1 MKRGARAPRFFVP
14 ARRSRRVGKGAQATC
29 PPSIIERAL
38 KWWARFAL
46 PTLRFSASAQAQSD
60 VQLRQINT
68 MGKSLLIFRNRVKPE
83 NQKYS
88 A

>member
-1 MKRGARAPRFFVP
+1 
-14 ARRSRRVGKGAQATC
+14 VGKGAQATC

-38 KWWARFAL
+38 KGWARFRLRSLSYGGQVAL
-46 PTLRFSASAQAQSD
+46 PPYDFLRARKRNLDAH
-60 VQLRQINT
+60 LRQINT
-68 MGKSLLIFRNRVKPE
+68 TGKSLLIFRNRVKPE